1 MAAKHVKRPDGR
13 DAPVAAPIRVTAESI
28 DRIQFEPLRD
38 LASDALAQ
46 GEAVGLLV
54 GAQEEGARV
63 ETLLFT
69 PSGRGAQSTGS
80 WVFSGLWNGAQLLT
94 LNGHALDRD
103 GSCFCRA
110 CDAANGYENRDED

>member
-1 MAAKHVKRPDGR
+1 MTARKETDEPL
-13 DAPVAAPIRVTAESI
+13 PVGVTAETLGS
-28 DRIQFEPLRD
+28 IQFEPLR
-38 LASDALAQ
+38 AEATAALAR

-63 ETLLFT
+63 ETILFA

-110 CDAANGYENRDED
+110 CETANGYTLDDEE